1 MRTTLEI
8 EEDVLHAARE
18 IARQRKISIGKALSD
33 MARQSLIQQT
43 KQTTRNGV
51 PLFPVKADSGMVTLE
66 IVNQLRDEAP

>member
-33 MARQSLIQQT
+33 MARQSLIQQ
-43 KQTTRNGV
+43 KKRTTRNGV